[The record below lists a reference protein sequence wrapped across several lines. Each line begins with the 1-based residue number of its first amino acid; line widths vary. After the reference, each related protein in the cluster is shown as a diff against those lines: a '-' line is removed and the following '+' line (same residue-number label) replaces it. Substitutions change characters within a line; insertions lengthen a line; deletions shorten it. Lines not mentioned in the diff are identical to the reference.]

1 MEQSGRKPLE
11 LYLHIP
17 FCASKCKY
25 CDFRS
30 APAGGAARQA
40 YVKDLCRK
48 IRSHGDLAEVSLV
61 VSIFLGGGTPSILKG
76 GKTGQIFQAI
86 RETFSLAEDAEITT
100 EMNPGTVSREK
111 LKAYRNLGI
120 NRLSIGLQSMDDREL
135 AMLGRI
141 HTRQD
146 FLETHQ
152 MAREEGF
159 SNINVE
165 SPSSAIPYQTTESWR
180 DTLIRTAQLG
190 PEHISAYSLIIEEG
204 TPFYEWYGEGR
215 HAEELPDDDTE
226 RQMYH
231 DTARILKDYGY
242 HRYEISNYA
251 RAGYECRH
259 NLGYWNRT
267 EYLGDRGERRASL
280 IGNRRWVE
288 GEEPQELTVSE
299 QMEEYMFLGLRKME
313 GVSKEQFRGDL
324 RAYPGERIP
333 GCAGSDVPV
342 GNAGRGGRIRA
353 SDRAGDRC
361 EQLGDQPVPAL
372 KKGQGIFNLG
382 RGIFEN
388 TTSPGARFS

>member
-30 APAGGAARQA
+30 APASGAARQA

-61 VSIFLGGGTPSILKG
+61 VSIFLGGGTPSILEAEE
-76 GKTGQIFQAI
+76 TGQIFQAI
-86 RETFSLAEDAEITT
+86 RETFSLAEDVEITT

-111 LKAYRNLGI
+111 LKIYRNLGI

-146 FLETHQ
+146 FLDTYQ

-159 SNINVE
+159 SNINVDLI
-165 SPSSAIPYQTTESWR
+165 SAIPYQTAESWR

-204 TPFYEWYGEGR
+204 TPFYERYGEGR
-215 HAEELPDDDTE
+215 HAEILCRIVHTLRVQIRSEADD
-226 RQMYH
+226 
-231 DTARILKDYGY
+231 LSLCG
-242 HRYEISNYA
+242 
-251 RAGYECRH
+251 
-259 NLGYWNRT
+259 
-267 EYLGDRGERRASL
+267 L
-280 IGNRRWVE
+280 IGL
-288 GEEPQELTVSE
+288 QALKAFLTVLE
-299 QMEEYMFLGLRKME
+299 DTGTFIDPHLR
-313 GVSKEQFRGDL
+313 
-324 RAYPGERIP
+324 I
-333 GCAGSDVPV
+333 V
-342 GNAGRGGRIRA
+342 GKSA
-353 SDRAGDRC
+353 
-361 EQLGDQPVPAL
+361 
-372 KKGQGIFNLG
+372 F
-382 RGIFEN
+382 
-388 TTSPGARFS
+388 TPGAVLIFRHISFLTGPVYESKVFPVQIFQFSHPLILLPLESVSFS

>member
-30 APAGGAARQA
+30 APASGAARQA

-61 VSIFLGGGTPSILKG
+61 VSIFLGGGTPSILEAEE
-76 GKTGQIFQAI
+76 TGQIFQAI
-86 RETFSLAEDAEITT
+86 RETFSLAEDVEITT

-111 LKAYRNLGI
+111 LKIYRNLGI

-146 FLETHQ
+146 FLDTYQ

-159 SNINVE
+159 SNINVDLI
-165 SPSSAIPYQTTESWR
+165 SAIPYQTAESWR

-204 TPFYEWYGEGR
+204 TPFYERYGEGR
-215 HAEELPDDDTE
+215 HAEELPDEDTE

-267 EYLGDRGERRASL
+267 EYLGIGESAASL

-313 GVSKEQFRGDL
+313 GVSKEQFRETFGRTL
-324 RAYPGERIP
+324 ESVYQ
-333 GCAGSDVPV
+333 DVL
-342 GNAGRGGRIRA
+342 
-353 SDRAGDRC
+353 DRMY
-361 EQLGDQPVPAL
+361 QLGMLEEAEGYVRL
-372 KKGQGIFNLG
+372 SE
-382 RGIFEN
+382 RGIDVSNSVMSEFLL
-388 TTSPGARFS
+388 